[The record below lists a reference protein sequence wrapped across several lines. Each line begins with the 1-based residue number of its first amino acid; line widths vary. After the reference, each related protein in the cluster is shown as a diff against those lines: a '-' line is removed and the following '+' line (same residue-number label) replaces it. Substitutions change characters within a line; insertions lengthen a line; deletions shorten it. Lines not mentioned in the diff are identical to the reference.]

1 MGIGV
6 GWVLGVCAMYF
17 VIISNANG
25 VLPNLNNTVDI
36 YIDNIDNIAEVLYQ
50 NGVVQDKESFERF
63 LKSKN
68 VNSNLLVGKRI
79 TFSRAMTYEE
89 IFEAVYKSHK

>member
-1 MGIGV
+1 LGIGV

-17 VIISNANG
+17 VTISNAKE

-36 YIDNIDNIAEVLYQ
+36 YIDNIDNIADVLYQ

-63 LKSKN
+63 IKSKN
-68 VNSNLLVGKRI
+68 VNSNLLVGQRI
-79 TFSRAMTYEE
+79 TFSKAMTYEE

>member
-17 VIISNANG
+17 VTISKAKE

-36 YIDNIDNIAEVLYQ
+36 YIDNIDNIADVLYQ

-63 LKSKN
+63 IKSKN
-68 VNSNLLVGKRI
+68 VNSNLLVGQRI
-79 TFSRAMTYEE
+79 TFSKAMTYEE

>member
-1 MGIGV
+1 
-6 GWVLGVCAMYF
+6 MYF
-17 VIISNANG
+17 VTISKAKE

-36 YIDNIDNIAEVLYQ
+36 YIDNIDNIADVLYQ

-63 LKSKN
+63 IKSKN
-68 VNSNLLVGKRI
+68 VNSNLLVGQRI
-79 TFSRAMTYEE
+79 TFSKAMTYEE

>member
-1 MGIGV
+1 V
-6 GWVLGVCAMYF
+6 SAMYF
-17 VIISNANG
+17 VMVSSAKG

-36 YIDNIDNIAEVLYQ
+36 YIDSIDNLADVLYQ

-68 VNSNLLVGKRI
+68 LTPNFLAGKKV
-79 TFSRAMTYEE
+79 TFSRAMSYEE
-89 IFEAVYKSHK
+89 IFDTVYGSYK